1 VTAATLHATKRG
13 MVTAVLHCA
22 GWPVAGTLDEYLAA
36 AQRAEDEINRA
47 ITCWQRWVRRY
58 DPPPDIRELGSG
70 RTNVRYEVARSLFE
84 ERQETIRL
92 LIEPAMGSA

>member
-1 VTAATLHATKRG
+1 LS
-13 MVTAVLHCA
+13 
-22 GWPVAGTLDEYLAA
+22 EYLAA

-70 RTNVRYEVARSLFE
+70 RTNVRYEVSRALLEQRNEAL
-84 ERQETIRL
+84 RL
-92 LIEPAMGSA
+92 LTGPAEGSV